1 MAEAVINDRDPA
13 YDKKTA
19 RQKEKRPYI
28 ATKTDKQEKKTL
40 YVHVRSGE
48 GRKEGV
54 ISDKATE
61 EV

>member
-1 MAEAVINDRDPA
+1 MI
-13 YDKKTA
+13 KKQLGRKKKGPTLQ
-19 RQKEKRPYI
+19 QKQ
-28 ATKTDKQEKKTL
+28 DKQEKKTL